1 MKKPKLIDALMNGV
15 NVFILLMIVLL
26 YVVTGTSLGD
36 DAIAA
41 LNPVRTVY
49 KGAEQG
55 AVALEC
61 VVNWDAAAVSDM
73 LDILKDY
80 DANITFFV
88 GGQWARENADL
99 VMRMAEEGHEVGS
112 AGYAPLFDG
121 DLALVKTDV
130 ELSAEVLAAITGQN
144 TDYYHSGFR
153 EKSVSARAA
162 GSLGMTHVSCT
173 SDLLCGRGDGA
184 DIALRA
190 SSAMFD
196 GSILLIQPTA
206 AALDA
211 LPAILQA
218 IRDAGYEVS
227 TVGKLIE

>member
-1 MKKPKLIDALMNGV
+1 MRKPKLVDALMNGV
-15 NVFILLMIVLL
+15 NVLILLMIVLL
-26 YVVTGTSLGD
+26 YVVTGTRIGD

-41 LNPVRTVY
+41 LNPAKTVY
-49 KGAEQG
+49 RGAEQG

-61 VVNWDAAAVSDM
+61 VVSWDAAAVSDM
-73 LDILKDY
+73 LDVLKERG
-80 DANITFFV
+80 AQITFFV
-88 GGQWARENADL
+88 GGQWARENAAL
-99 VMRMAEEGHEVGS
+99 VRRMAEEGHEVGS
-112 AGYAPLFDG
+112 AGYAPLYDG

-130 ELSAEVLAAITGQN
+130 ELSAEVLAGITGRE

-153 EKSVSARAA
+153 ERAVSAKAA

-196 GSILLIQPTA
+196 GSILMIHPTA
-206 AALDA
+206 AALEA
-211 LPAILQA
+211 LPAILSV
-218 IRDAGYEVS
+218 IEEAGYRVT
-227 TVGKLIE
+227 TVGNLIE